1 MPKPPTPPPS
11 KVIRYFVIPFGKK
24 RGELGAGQPQEARD
38 SEMAIARAR
47 RVAETKPNTGAVA
60 VRRTS
65 ASMEDEGGTF
75 EIIFTVGEVNTE
87 GLFEG

>member
-47 RVAETKPNTGAVA
+47 RVAET
-60 VRRTS
+60 
-65 ASMEDEGGTF
+65 
-75 EIIFTVGEVNTE
+75 
-87 GLFEG
+87 